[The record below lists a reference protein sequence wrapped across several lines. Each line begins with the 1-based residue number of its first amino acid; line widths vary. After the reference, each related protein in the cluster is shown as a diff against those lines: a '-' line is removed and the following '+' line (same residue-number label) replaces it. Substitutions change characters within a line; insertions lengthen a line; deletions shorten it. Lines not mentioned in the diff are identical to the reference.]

1 MSLFALSSLNLPP
14 TSLPCSVLLYKK
26 LKLALK
32 EMFVAYEWVLAFK
45 LKIFV
50 CFGRDVGEV
59 VTFFEPLVQILQ
71 KMIVRNS

>member
-1 MSLFALSSLNLPP
+1 MKGRLMQVRKERN
-14 TSLPCSVLLYKK
+14 TKVRK
-26 LKLALK
+26 LKS
-32 EMFVAYEWVLAFK
+32 
-45 LKIFV
+45 FV